1 MTSGRGART
10 LPSQCHKEPV
20 RSSSYGDPSAFLE
33 TASAAAAATAI
44 FLGLGFVH
52 LQGAT
57 AVVLA
62 IQGGDGRLGFLIGTH
77 FDKSKPFALAGV
89 AEQR

>member
-1 MTSGRGART
+1 
-10 LPSQCHKEPV
+10 
-20 RSSSYGDPSAFLE
+20 
-33 TASAAAAATAI
+33 
-44 FLGLGFVH
+44 
-52 LQGAT
+52 
-57 AVVLA
+57 VVLA